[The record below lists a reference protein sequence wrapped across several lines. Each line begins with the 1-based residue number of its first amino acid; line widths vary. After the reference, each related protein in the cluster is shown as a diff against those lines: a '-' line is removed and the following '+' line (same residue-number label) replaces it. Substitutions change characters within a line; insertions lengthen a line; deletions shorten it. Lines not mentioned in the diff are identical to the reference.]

1 MKTKI
6 PPPILAFV
14 MIGLIYLS
22 SLFIVPTTFYYQSSL
37 SILVLIM
44 GFACLLPSLKLF
56 AKFKTTITPLKP
68 SNSTALVT
76 EGMYRYSRNPMYLGL
91 LLITIAST
99 IWFGTWLGIIIN
111 IVFIFLINFLQ
122 IIPEE
127 EALLEIFGEEYEE
140 YKKNVRRWIWYLKV
154 IQIDV
159 RGVSSLI
166 QTVRSV
172 SVSVPS
178 TVKMAYISLWAFYF

>member
-6 PPPILAFV
+6 PPPILALV
-14 MIGLIYLS
+14 MIVLIYLS
-22 SLFIVPTTFYYQSSL
+22 SLFVESITFNYQGSL
-37 SILVLIM
+37 SVLFIIL
-44 GFACLLPSLKLF
+44 GAACALPSFKLF

-91 LLITIAST
+91 LLWTIAST

-111 IVFIFLINFLQ
+111 IVFIFLINLLQ

-140 YKKNVRRWIWYLKV
+140 YKKNVRRWI
-154 IQIDV
+154 
-159 RGVSSLI
+159 
-166 QTVRSV
+166 
-172 SVSVPS
+172 
-178 TVKMAYISLWAFYF
+178 

>member
-6 PPPILAFV
+6 PPPIIALV
-14 MIGLIYLS
+14 MIVLIYLS
-22 SLFIVPTTFYYQSSL
+22 SLLIVPTTFNYQNSL

-44 GFACLLPSLKLF
+44 GLACVLPSFRLF
-56 AKFKTTITPLKP
+56 ARYKTTISPLTP
-68 SNSTALVT
+68 SDTAALVT

-91 LLITIAST
+91 LLLTIAST

-140 YKKNVRRWIWYLKV
+140 YKKNVRRWI
-154 IQIDV
+154 
-159 RGVSSLI
+159 
-166 QTVRSV
+166 
-172 SVSVPS
+172 
-178 TVKMAYISLWAFYF
+178 

>member
-6 PPPILAFV
+6 PPPIIALV
-14 MIGLIYLS
+14 MIVLIYLS
-22 SLFIVPTTFYYQSSL
+22 SLLIVPTTFNYQNSL

-44 GFACLLPSLKLF
+44 GLACVLPSFRLF
-56 AKFKTTITPLKP
+56 ARYKTTISPLTP
-68 SNSTALVT
+68 SDTAALVT
-76 EGMYRYSRNPMYLGL
+76 EGMYRYSRSPMYLGL
-91 LLITIAST
+91 LLLTIAST

-140 YKKNVRRWIWYLKV
+140 YKKNVRRWI
-154 IQIDV
+154 
-159 RGVSSLI
+159 
-166 QTVRSV
+166 
-172 SVSVPS
+172 
-178 TVKMAYISLWAFYF
+178 

>member
-22 SLFIVPTTFYYQSSL
+22 SLLFVPTTFNYQSSL
-37 SILVLIM
+37 SILVLIL
-44 GFACLLPSLKLF
+44 GFGCLLPSFKLF

-140 YKKNVRRWIWYLKV
+140 YKKNVRRWI
-154 IQIDV
+154 
-159 RGVSSLI
+159 
-166 QTVRSV
+166 
-172 SVSVPS
+172 
-178 TVKMAYISLWAFYF
+178 

>member
-6 PPPILAFV
+6 PPPILALI
-14 MIGLIYLS
+14 MIALIYIS
-22 SLFIVPTTFYYQSSL
+22 SLFIETTTFNYQGLL
-37 SILVLIM
+37 SILFLIL
-44 GFACLLPSLKLF
+44 GLACAIPSFKLF
-56 AKFKTTITPLKP
+56 ARYKTTISPLKP
-68 SNSTALVT
+68 SDATALVT

-140 YKKNVRRWIWYLKV
+140 YKKNVRRWI
-154 IQIDV
+154 
-159 RGVSSLI
+159 
-166 QTVRSV
+166 
-172 SVSVPS
+172 
-178 TVKMAYISLWAFYF
+178 

>member
-6 PPPILAFV
+6 PPPILALV
-14 MIGLIYLS
+14 MIVLIYLS
-22 SLFIVPTTFYYQSSL
+22 SFFIESTTFNYQGSL
-37 SILVLIM
+37 SVLVLIL
-44 GFACLLPSLKLF
+44 GLACAIPSFKLF
-56 AKFKTTITPLKP
+56 ARYETTISPLKP
-68 SNSTALVT
+68 SDATALVT

-140 YKKNVRRWIWYLKV
+140 YKKTVRRWI
-154 IQIDV
+154 
-159 RGVSSLI
+159 
-166 QTVRSV
+166 
-172 SVSVPS
+172 
-178 TVKMAYISLWAFYF
+178 

>member
-6 PPPILAFV
+6 PPPIIALV

-22 SLFIVPTTFYYQSSL
+22 SLLIVPTTFNYQNLL

-44 GFACLLPSLKLF
+44 GLACVLPSFRLF
-56 AKFKTTITPLKP
+56 ARYETTISPLTP
-68 SNSTALVT
+68 SDTAALVT

-140 YKKNVRRWIWYLKV
+140 YKKHVRRWV
-154 IQIDV
+154 
-159 RGVSSLI
+159 
-166 QTVRSV
+166 
-172 SVSVPS
+172 
-178 TVKMAYISLWAFYF
+178 

>member
-6 PPPILAFV
+6 PPPILALV

-22 SLFIVPTTFYYQSSL
+22 SLIIEPLIFNYQGLL
-37 SILVLIM
+37 SVLVFIM
-44 GFACLLPSLKLF
+44 GLACAIPSFRLF
-56 AKFKTTITPLKP
+56 ARYKTTISPLTP
-68 SNSTALVT
+68 SDATTLVT
-76 EGMYRYSRNPMYLGL
+76 KGMYGYSRNPMYLGL
-91 LLITIAST
+91 LLLTVAST

-140 YKKNVRRWIWYLKV
+140 YKKNVRRWI
-154 IQIDV
+154 
-159 RGVSSLI
+159 
-166 QTVRSV
+166 
-172 SVSVPS
+172 
-178 TVKMAYISLWAFYF
+178 

>member
-6 PPPILAFV
+6 PPPILALV
-14 MIGLIYLS
+14 MIVLIYLS
-22 SLFIVPTTFYYQSSL
+22 SLFVESITFNYQDSL
-37 SILVLIM
+37 SVLFIIL
-44 GFACLLPSLKLF
+44 GAACALPSFKLF

-68 SNSTALVT
+68 SDATALVT

-91 LLITIAST
+91 LLWTIAST
-99 IWFGTWLGIIIN
+99 IWFGTWFGIIIN

-140 YKKNVRRWIWYLKV
+140 YKKNVRRWI
-154 IQIDV
+154 
-159 RGVSSLI
+159 
-166 QTVRSV
+166 
-172 SVSVPS
+172 
-178 TVKMAYISLWAFYF
+178 

>member
-6 PPPILAFV
+6 PPPILALV

-22 SLFIVPTTFYYQSSL
+22 SLLIVPTKFNYQSSL
-37 SILVLIM
+37 SVLVLIM
-44 GFACLLPSLKLF
+44 GLACVLPSFRLF
-56 AKFKTTITPLKP
+56 ARYKTTINPLKP
-68 SNSTALVT
+68 SDATALVT

-140 YKKNVRRWIWYLKV
+140 YKKNVRRWI
-154 IQIDV
+154 
-159 RGVSSLI
+159 
-166 QTVRSV
+166 
-172 SVSVPS
+172 
-178 TVKMAYISLWAFYF
+178 